1 MKKRVLTAILLTS
14 SLIFAQNISAKD
26 FDHDGIPDNSEKVL
40 GTNPYNADTDGD
52 GINDLKD
59 KNPLNI
65 DIKFVKSTGA
75 NDFQIKEVL
84 VENNY
89 DEVAKKDALDHLEII
104 LQNKSSKNITNFILY
119 YKIVD
124 LKTGVKQSYIL
135 PLKGF
140 VLGANA
146 KKSLHVDMKKAQN
159 HFGANPNSLYYNSK
173 NKMKVYV
180 ILNAKGYNA
189 QSATVN
195 KDAGGTE
202 IAD

>member
-1 MKKRVLTAILLTS
+1 MKKRVLTTMLLAS
-14 SLIFAQNISAKD
+14 SLMFAQNASVKD
-26 FDHDGIPDNSEKVL
+26 FDHDGIPNNSEKIL

-59 KNPLNI
+59 KYPLNI
-65 DIKFVKSTGA
+65 DTKFVKSTGA
-75 NDFQIKEVL
+75 NDFKIREVL

-89 DEVAKKDALDHLEII
+89 DEVAKKDASDHLEII
-104 LQNKSSKNITNFILY
+104 LQNKSAKDISNFTLF

-124 LKTGVKQSYIL
+124 LKTGATQSYIL

-140 VLGANA
+140 ILKANA
-146 KKSLHVDMKKAQN
+146 KKSIHIDTKKAKN

-173 NKMKVYV
+173 NKLKVFV
-180 ILNAKGYNA
+180 TVNAKGYEA
-189 QSATVN
+189 QSMTIK

-202 IAD
+202 VAD